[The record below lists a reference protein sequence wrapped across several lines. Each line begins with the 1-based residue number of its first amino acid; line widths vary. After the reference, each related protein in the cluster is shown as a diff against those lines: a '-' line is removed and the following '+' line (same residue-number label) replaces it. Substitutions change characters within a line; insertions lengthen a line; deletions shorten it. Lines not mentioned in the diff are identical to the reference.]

1 MVNVKVNQKKYMKK
15 LRRFTIIFLEKER
28 PLYEYLQT
36 KEERGKY
43 LKQLMEEDMA
53 KHK

>member
-28 PLYEYLQT
+28 TGDVSYIYF
-36 KEERGKY
+36 
-43 LKQLMEEDMA
+43 
-53 KHK
+53 